1 MKSIGFRFLIV
12 GLLTVLMFVPLFLA
26 GEVIDAR
33 ANHSRNTV
41 SSVGDEWGGPQLLS
55 GPQIIIPVT
64 GPVTRK
70 EQRAATKIVN
80 GKEIA
85 TTEEVEITEIKYKRS
100 IYLYPDDYNFS
111 IASQT
116 QTRAR
121 GVFRVPVYVATAD
134 IKSRFDFSAVDAAV
148 NSDETLLWNDAQLRV
163 SLLSNKA
170 LRGAAKLTVGG
181 KNVQLEPITGS
192 SRDTTPGIMAE
203 IGDPRKA
210 TQYDMELGFNGA
222 GSFMVTPVGRTSQVT
237 FDSDWPH
244 PSFSGAFLPNTR
256 TVSESGFEAKWL
268 IPHLARNLP
277 QISRENS
284 DQTAR
289 AQTAFGVEYFQPND
303 FYQKAYRAARYGIL
317 FIALTFLT
325 VLLIEDRNGRPT
337 HPVQYVFIGLAQ
349 SLFVLLMV
357 AYSEQIGFAAAY
369 GVSAGATIILLTL
382 FGYIGMKLGVR
393 SAVLGV
399 MLVLLYGVLYLILRS
414 ADYALLAGS
423 TLAFLALAGTMY
435 LTRNEDWY
443 GEPGHGVIDWLNG
456 KTPPPKPSAADVAT
470 DAAKDKPQA

>member
-1 MKSIGFRFLIV
+1 MRSIGFRFLIV

-33 ANHSRNTV
+33 ADHSRNTV
-41 SSVGDEWGGPQLLS
+41 SSAGEEWGGPQLVS
-55 GPQIIIPVT
+55 GPQIYIPVK

-70 EQRAATKIVN
+70 EKREVAKIVD
-80 GKEIA
+80 GKEVI
-85 TTEEVEITEIKYKRS
+85 TTEEYEITEVKYKRA
-100 IYLYPDDYNFS
+100 IYLYPNNYDFTLGS
-111 IASQT
+111 ET

-121 GVFRVPVYVATAD
+121 GVFRVPVYVATAH
-134 IKSRFDFSAVDAAV
+134 IKSTFDFSTVTDEVFEDEEILWADAK
-148 NSDETLLWNDAQLRV
+148 LRV
-163 SLLSNKA
+163 SLRSNKA
-170 LRGAAKLTVGG
+170 LRGAATLLVDG
-181 KNVQLEPITGS
+181 KDVQLEPITGS
-192 SRDTTPGIMAE
+192 RSDTNPGIMAE
-203 IGDPRKA
+203 IGDPRK
-210 TQYDMELGFNGA
+210 TSQYDLELGFNGA
-222 GSFMVTPVGRTSQVT
+222 GSFEVTPVGRTSRVV
-237 FDSDWPH
+237 FKSDWPH

-256 TVSESGFEAKWL
+256 TVSEQGFEAEWL

-289 AQTAFGVEYFQPND
+289 TQTAFGVEFFQPND

-325 VLLIEDRNGRPT
+325 VLLIEDRTGRPT
-337 HPVQYVFIGLAQ
+337 HPVQYIFIGLAQ

-357 AYSEQIGFAAAY
+357 AYSEQIGFTAAY

-382 FGYIGMKLGVR
+382 FGYVGMKLGVR

-399 MLVLLYGVLYLILRS
+399 MLLLLYGVLYLILRS

-423 TLAFLALAGTMY
+423 TLAFVALAGTMY

-443 GEPGHGVIDWLNG
+443 GEPGHGVMDWLNG
-456 KTPPPKPSAADVAT
+456 KTPPASPPPSVDET
-470 DAAKDKPQA
+470 